1 MKNGVPEGNRTPDP
15 RFRKPVLYPAELPG
29 PEPRKGRTL
38 AAAGIGV
45 SMFSRLAHLA
55 VLSFLAAGG
64 ARAAVCGVVTGAAT
78 IASVDASGEFVFADG
93 RRARLGGLA
102 LAPGAAPTL
111 QTYVG
116 HKFGVAQLAPRPDR
130 WGRLIVD
137 LSGDRGGSVALD
149 VVLRGSARVRP
160 EFETRSCDAER
171 LEAEA
176 AARAAEEGVWADRR
190 AVLDARDRAALDA
203 ADGQFIL
210 VAGVVRGVGVG
221 RSKVYLDFAG
231 RGGFSVVVA
240 RKAEPLFAR
249 RGIDLKA
256 LVGRKILVR
265 GVLDDRF
272 GPRIEVADP
281 SMIEPGED
289 AKETNRGG

>member
-1 MKNGVPEGNRTPDP
+1 
-15 RFRKPVLYPAELPG
+15 
-29 PEPRKGRTL
+29 
-38 AAAGIGV
+38 
-45 SMFSRLAHLA
+45 MFSRFAHLA
-55 VLSFLAAGG
+55 VLSILAAGA
-64 ARAAVCGVVTGAAT
+64 ARAASCGAVSGVAA
-78 IASVDASGEFVFADG
+78 IASVDAGGEFAFADG

-102 LAPGAAPTL
+102 LAPAATPAL
-111 QTYVG
+111 KNFAG
-116 HKFGVAQLAPRPDR
+116 RELGVELLAPRPDR
-130 WGRLIVD
+130 WGRLVVD
-137 LSGDRGGSVALD
+137 LLDERGNSVAVD
-149 VVLRGSARVRP
+149 FVLRGLARVRP

-176 AARAAEEGVWADRR
+176 AARAAEEGVWADRG
-190 AVLDARDRAALDA
+190 AVLNAGDRTALDA
-203 ADGQFIL
+203 ADGRFIL

-256 LVGRKILVR
+256 LIGRKILVR

-281 SMIEPGED
+281 SMIEPGEG

>member
-1 MKNGVPEGNRTPDP
+1 
-15 RFRKPVLYPAELPG
+15 VLYPAELPG
-29 PEPRKGRTL
+29 PRTVTRLNPRP
-38 AAAGIGV
+38 AGAGV

-55 VLSFLAAGG
+55 VLFILAAG
-64 ARAAVCGVVTGAAT
+64 AAKASVCGVVSGAVA
-78 IASVDASGEFVFADG
+78 IASVDAQGELVFADS
-93 RRARLGGLA
+93 RRARLGGLM
-102 LAPGAAPTL
+102 LAPAAIPALKTF
-111 QTYVG
+111 VG
-116 HKFGVAQLAPRPDR
+116 REFGVAQLAPRLDR

-137 LSGDRGGSVALD
+137 LRDERGGSVALD
-149 VVLRGSARVRP
+149 LVLRGLAQVRP

-176 AARAAEEGVWADRR
+176 AARAAEEGVWADPRT
-190 AVLDARDRAALDA
+190 VLNAGDRNALDA
-203 ADGQFIL
+203 ADGRFIL

-221 RSKVYLDFAG
+221 RAKVYLDFAG
-231 RGGFSVVVA
+231 RSGFSVVVA

-256 LVGRKILVR
+256 LIGRKIVVR

-281 SMIEPGED
+281 SMIEIGEG